1 MRRILIAAAMAA
13 AVLPVAGHGTALAAC
28 AADPDRLTFHQMI
41 QQGETGDPDY
51 DVMILGKAIRIR
63 DLRGGPGGTTI
74 AKLAVAATPAGS
86 APLLTRV
93 YFYRPPPGTGASEN
107 FEFHRGRWYVAIA
120 AHRPQGGFDFDGG
133 CGQTRSVSH
142 DRFRHL
148 VHLSESST
156 TATRVVN

>member
-1 MRRILIAAAMAA
+1 MRRLLLTATI
-13 AVLPVAGHGTALAAC
+13 ALAALPLVGHGAAQADC
-28 AADPDRLTFHQMI
+28 AFDPDQLTFHQMI

-63 DLRGGPGGTTI
+63 DLRGEPGGTTI

-107 FEFHRGRWYVAIA
+107 FEFHRGRWYVVIA

-148 VHLSESST
+148 VHLSESSK